1 VRRRVATLI
10 GLTAALGLTACGRER
25 LDVPEGVRPL
35 DPKGTVPADFP
46 QAGVKF
52 QAPGGW
58 KLQAGKVPL
67 LATSTSGTATVAVWR
82 YQRSAPLP
90 REDDALDRAED
101 RLVEAVKTRDP
112 TFEADETTRVKV
124 DGAPGI
130 QVTGTATIEGE
141 RRRVR
146 STHVYAKGHEL
157 VIDAYAT
164 PEDFDRVDR
173 SAFGPLLRSLKI
185 DPPAA

>member
-1 VRRRVATLI
+1 VRHRAATLI

-25 LDVPEGVRPL
+25 LDVPDGVRPAE
-35 DPKGTVPADFP
+35 PNGTVPADFP
-46 QAGVKF
+46 QAGVRF

-58 KLQAGKVPL
+58 KLRGGTAPL
-67 LATSTSGTATVAVWR
+67 LATTTSGTATVAVWR
-82 YQRSAPLP
+82 YQRTAPLP
-90 REDDALDRAED
+90 REEDELDRAEE
-101 RLVEAVKTRDP
+101 RLVEAVQTRDR
-112 TFEADETTRVKV
+112 TFDVDGTTRVKV

-157 VIDAYAT
+157 VVDAYAT
-164 PEDFDRVDR
+164 PADFDAIDR
-173 SAFGPLLRSLKI
+173 TAFRPLLRSLKI
-185 DPPAA
+185 DPPAS